1 MPGDANLQVIRRA
14 VESKFG
20 EVRAGLEHL
29 VRVPSVSS
37 DPDAAPDVWRSA
49 VETRDWLRDSGLED
63 ARLLELEG
71 AHPAVFGHTPGPAGT
86 PTVLLYAHHDVQ
98 PPGDRDLW
106 QSDPFEPT
114 ERAGRLFGRGT
125 ADDKAGIAVH
135 AAALLAWGGLPPVNV
150 SVLIEGEEEIASE
163 HLPQFLKKYA
173 DLLRADVIILAD
185 CANWAV
191 GTPSLITSLRG
202 ILDFVVEVRTLDHA
216 VHSGSYGG
224 PVPDAVTTLCRL
236 IASLHNDNGDVVVD
250 GLKTGPPYGIEVP
263 EHEVRAVAGLRPGVS
278 LLGSGSLAHRLW
290 GRPAVAVLGI
300 DAPAI
305 TGIVHKLVP
314 VARAH
319 VSVRL
324 APGDEIEQAKAAIE
338 AHLRSQELWGA
349 EVSVDFAREG
359 SPHLIDA
366 SGAAFEAFRRSC
378 EHTWGCAPVEPGSG
392 GSLPLVAAL
401 AEVYPR
407 ADLLLTGICD
417 PDSRPHCENESVH
430 LGELMN
436 CCMNEAALLGYLAA
450 SSDYT

>member
-1 MPGDANLQVIRRA
+1 LPGDVNLQYIRAA
-14 VESKFG
+14 VESEFRKI
-20 EVRAGLEHL
+20 RTGLEHL
-29 VRVPSVSS
+29 VRIPSVSA
-37 DPDAAPDVWRSA
+37 DEAATASVRRSA
-49 VETRDWLRDSGLED
+49 EQTADWLQWSGLQGS
-63 ARLLELEG
+63 RLLELDG
-71 AHPAVFGHTPGPAGT
+71 AHPAVFGHTHGPAGA

-98 PPGDRDLW
+98 PPGDQDLW
-106 QSDPFEPT
+106 RSDPFEAA

-135 AAALLAWGGLPPVNV
+135 AAALRAWGGKPPVNV
-150 SVLIEGEEEIASE
+150 SVLVEGEEEIASK
-163 HLPQFLKKYA
+163 HLPQFLAEYA
-173 DLLRADVIILAD
+173 DLLRADVIVLAD

-191 GTPSLITSLRG
+191 GKPSLITSVRG

-224 PVPDAVTTLCRL
+224 PVPDAVTALCRL
-236 IASLHNDNGDVVVD
+236 IASLHDDNGEVVVD
-250 GLKTGPPYGIEVP
+250 GLKIGPPYDIEVL
-263 EHEVRAVAGLRPGVS
+263 EHEVRDVAGLRPGVS

-305 TGIVHKLVP
+305 ADVVHKLVP

-338 AHLRSQELWGA
+338 AHLYSRAPWGA
-349 EVSVDFAREG
+349 EVAVDFAREG

-366 SGAAFEAFRRSC
+366 SGAGFDAFRRSC
-378 EHTWGCAPVEPGSG
+378 EHTWGCAPEEPGSG

-430 LGELMN
+430 LSELLN
-436 CCMNEAALLGYLAA
+436 CCVNEAALLGYLAVPQ
-450 SSDYT
+450 

>member
-1 MPGDANLQVIRRA
+1 MPGDVNLQYIREA
-14 VESKFG
+14 VESEFG
-20 EVRAGLEHL
+20 QIRADLERL
-29 VRVPSVSS
+29 VRIPSVSS
-37 DPDAAPDVWRSA
+37 DESAAPSVRRSA
-49 VETRDWLRDSGLED
+49 EKTASWLQRSGLKGT
-63 ARLLELEG
+63 RLLEVDG

-98 PPGDRDLW
+98 APGDRSLW
-106 QSDPFEPT
+106 QSDPFEAA

-135 AAALLAWGGLPPVNV
+135 AAALRAWDGKPPLNV

-163 HLPQFLKKYA
+163 HLPQFLEMYA
-173 DLLRADVIILAD
+173 DLLRADVIVLAD
-185 CANWAV
+185 CANWAI
-191 GTPSLITSLRG
+191 GQPSLITSLRG

-236 IASLHNDNGDVVVD
+236 IASLHNDNGDVVVN
-250 GLKTGPPYGIEVP
+250 GLKTGPPYEIEVL
-263 EHEVRAVAGLRPGVS
+263 EHEVREVAGVRPGVS
-278 LLGSGSLAHRLW
+278 LLGSGSLAHRIW

-305 TGIVHKLVP
+305 TAIVHKLVP

-324 APGDEIEQAKAAIE
+324 APGEEIQHAKAAIE
-338 AHLRSQELWGA
+338 THLRNQELWGA
-349 EVSVDFAREG
+349 EVSVAFAREG

-366 SGAAFEAFRRSC
+366 SGAAFEAFRRAC
-378 EHTWGCAPVEPGSG
+378 EHTWGCTPVESGSG

-401 AEVYPR
+401 AGVYPR

-430 LGELMN
+430 LGELLN
-436 CCMNEAALLGYLAA
+436 CCVNEAALLGYVAIPQ
-450 SSDYT
+450 

>member
-1 MPGDANLQVIRRA
+1 LPGEANLQYIREA
-14 VESKFG
+14 VESEFG
-20 EVRAGLEHL
+20 RIRADLERL
-29 VRVPSVSS
+29 VRIPSVSS
-37 DPDAAPDVWRSA
+37 DESAAPSVRRSA
-49 VETRDWLRDSGLED
+49 EKTAGWLQRSGLQGT
-63 ARLLELEG
+63 RLLELDG

-98 PPGDRDLW
+98 PPGDRSLW
-106 QSDPFEPT
+106 QSDPFEAA

-135 AAALLAWGGLPPVNV
+135 AAALRAWDGKPPLNV

-163 HLPQFLKKYA
+163 HLPQFLEKYA
-173 DLLRADVIILAD
+173 DLLRADVIVLAD
-185 CANWAV
+185 CANWAI
-191 GTPSLITSLRG
+191 GQPSLITSLRG

-236 IASLHNDNGDVVVD
+236 IASLHNDNGDVVVN
-250 GLKTGPPYGIEVP
+250 GLKTGPPYEIEVL
-263 EHEVRAVAGLRPGVS
+263 EHEVRAVAGVRPGVS
-278 LLGSGSLAHRLW
+278 LLGSGSLAHRIW

-305 TGIVHKLVP
+305 TAIVHKLVP

-324 APGDEIEQAKAAIE
+324 APGDEIQHAKAAIE
-338 AHLRSQELWGA
+338 THLRNQELWGA
-349 EVSVDFAREG
+349 EVNVDFAREG

-366 SGAAFEAFRRSC
+366 SGAVFEAFRRSC
-378 EHTWGCAPVEPGSG
+378 EHTWGCTPVEPGSG

-401 AEVYPR
+401 AVVYPR

-430 LGELMN
+430 LGELLN
-436 CCMNEAALLGYLAA
+436 CCVNEAALLGYVAIPQ
-450 SSDYT
+450 

>member
-1 MPGDANLQVIRRA
+1 LPGDVNLQHIRES
-14 VESKFG
+14 VESEFG
-20 EVRAGLEHL
+20 GIRAGLERL
-29 VRVPSVSS
+29 VRIPSVSS
-37 DPDAAPDVWRSA
+37 DESAAPSVRRSA
-49 VETRDWLRDSGLED
+49 EKTAGWLQRSGLQGT
-63 ARLLELEG
+63 RLLELDG

-98 PPGDRDLW
+98 PAGDRSLW
-106 QSDPFEPT
+106 QSDPFEAA

-135 AAALLAWGGLPPVNV
+135 VAALRAWGGKPPLNV

-163 HLPQFLKKYA
+163 HLPQFLEMYA
-173 DLLRADVIILAD
+173 DLLRADVIVLAD
-185 CANWAV
+185 CANWAI
-191 GTPSLITSLRG
+191 GQPSLITSLRG

-236 IASLHNDNGDVVVD
+236 IASLHNDNGDVVVN
-250 GLKTGPPYGIEVP
+250 GLKAGPPYEIEMP
-263 EHEVRAVAGLRPGVS
+263 EREVREVAGVRPSVS
-278 LLGSGSLAHRLW
+278 LLGSGSLAHRIW

-305 TGIVHKLVP
+305 SAIVHKLVP

-324 APGDEIEQAKAAIE
+324 APGDEIQHAKAAIE
-338 AHLRSQELWGA
+338 AHLRNQELWGA
-349 EVSVDFAREG
+349 EMDVDFTREG

-366 SGAAFEAFRRSC
+366 SGAAFEAFRRAC
-378 EHTWGCAPVEPGSG
+378 EHTWGCAPVESGSG

-401 AEVYPR
+401 AGVYPR
-407 ADLLLTGICD
+407 ADLLLTGVCD

-430 LGELMN
+430 LGELLN
-436 CCMNEAALLGYLAA
+436 CCVNEAALLGYLAIPQ
-450 SSDYT
+450 

>member
-1 MPGDANLQVIRRA
+1 

-20 EVRAGLEHL
+20 EIRAGLERL
-29 VRVPSVSS
+29 VRIPSVSS
-37 DPDAAPDVWRSA
+37 DPDAAPDVRRSA
-49 VETRDWLRDSGLED
+49 VETRDWLQESGLED
-63 ARLLELEG
+63 AELLELEG

-135 AAALLAWGGLPPVNV
+135 AAALQAWGGIPPVNV
-150 SVLIEGEEEIASE
+150 SILIEGEEEIASE

-173 DLLRADVIILAD
+173 DRLRADVIILAD

-202 ILDFVVEVRTLDHA
+202 ILDFVVEVRTADHA

-250 GLKTGPPYGIEVP
+250 GLKTGPPYGIDVP

-305 TGIVHKLVP
+305 TRIVHKLVP

-319 VSVRL
+319 ISARL

-359 SPHLIDA
+359 SPYLIDA
-366 SGAAFEAFRRSC
+366 SGTAFEAFRRSC

-407 ADLLLTGICD
+407 AELLLTGICD

-430 LGELMN
+430 LDELMN

-450 SSDYT
+450 PQ

>member
-1 MPGDANLQVIRRA
+1 MPGDVNLQHIRES
-14 VESKFG
+14 VESEFG
-20 EVRAGLEHL
+20 RIRADLERL
-29 VRVPSVSS
+29 VRIPSVSS
-37 DPDAAPDVWRSA
+37 DESAAPSVRRSA
-49 VETRDWLRDSGLED
+49 EKTADWLQGSGLQGT
-63 ARLLELEG
+63 RLLELDG

-98 PPGDRDLW
+98 PAGDRSLW
-106 QSDPFEPT
+106 QSDPFEAA

-135 AAALLAWGGLPPVNV
+135 AAALRAWDGKPPLNV

-163 HLPQFLKKYA
+163 HLPQFLEMYA
-173 DLLRADVIILAD
+173 DLLRADVIVLAD
-185 CANWAV
+185 CANWAI
-191 GTPSLITSLRG
+191 GQPSLITSLRG
-202 ILDFVVEVRTLDHA
+202 ILDFVVEVRTLDHG

-236 IASLHNDNGDVVVD
+236 IASLHNDNGDVVVN
-250 GLKTGPPYGIEVP
+250 GLKTGPPYEIEVL
-263 EHEVRAVAGLRPGVS
+263 EHEVREVAGVRPGVS
-278 LLGSGSLAHRLW
+278 LLGSGSLAHRIW

-300 DAPAI
+300 DAPA
-305 TGIVHKLVP
+305 TSAIVHKLVP

-324 APGDEIEQAKAAIE
+324 APGDEIGHAKAAIE
-338 AHLRSQELWGA
+338 THLHNQELWGA
-349 EVSVDFAREG
+349 EVNVAFTREG

-366 SGAAFEAFRRSC
+366 SGAAFEAFRRAC
-378 EHTWGCAPVEPGSG
+378 EHTWGCALVESGSG

-401 AEVYPR
+401 AGVYPR

-430 LGELMN
+430 LGELLN
-436 CCMNEAALLGYLAA
+436 CCVNEAALLGYLAIPQ
-450 SSDYT
+450 

>member
-1 MPGDANLQVIRRA
+1 LPGDVNLQYIREA
-14 VESKFG
+14 VESEFG
-20 EVRAGLEHL
+20 GIRAGLERL
-29 VRVPSVSS
+29 VRIPSVSS
-37 DPDAAPDVWRSA
+37 DESAAPSVRRSA
-49 VETRDWLRDSGLED
+49 EKTAGWLQRSGLQGT
-63 ARLLELEG
+63 RLLELDG

-98 PPGDRDLW
+98 PAGDRSLW
-106 QSDPFEPT
+106 QSDPFEAA

-135 AAALLAWGGLPPVNV
+135 VAALRAWGGKPPLNV

-163 HLPQFLKKYA
+163 HLPQFLEMYA
-173 DLLRADVIILAD
+173 DLLRADVIVLAD
-185 CANWAV
+185 CANWAI
-191 GTPSLITSLRG
+191 GQPSLITSLRG

-236 IASLHNDNGDVVVD
+236 IASLHNDNGDVVVN
-250 GLKTGPPYGIEVP
+250 GLKAGPPYEIEMP
-263 EHEVRAVAGLRPGVS
+263 EREVREVAGVRPSVS
-278 LLGSGSLAHRLW
+278 LLGSGSLAHRIW

-305 TGIVHKLVP
+305 SAIVHKLVP

-324 APGDEIEQAKAAIE
+324 APGDEIQHAKAAIE
-338 AHLRSQELWGA
+338 AHLRNQELWGA
-349 EVSVDFAREG
+349 EMDVDFTREG

-366 SGAAFEAFRRSC
+366 SGAAFEAFRRAC
-378 EHTWGCAPVEPGSG
+378 EHTWGCAPVESGSG

-401 AEVYPR
+401 AGVYPR
-407 ADLLLTGICD
+407 ADLLLTGVCD

-430 LGELMN
+430 LGELLN
-436 CCMNEAALLGYLAA
+436 CCVNEAALLGYLAIPQ
-450 SSDYT
+450 